1 MRLFASALILHLLSL
16 LTVSASA
23 AASWMTSEKL
33 QQIIDSQDLQKLVD
47 SSESAAEGE
56 TAAADWSSIDPGLE
70 FTRVQTDPK
79 YTPAFDSAV
88 ARFAEQTNDA
98 QTNTSTVNSL
108 SCAAS
113 PYEEYEEYQLAWR
126 YLGFAID
133 CTYMGQ
139 YNSHQRGRKMKSD
152 DATGTACPRV
162 LLYAVVR

>member
-23 AASWMTSEKL
+23 AARWMTSEKL
-33 QQIIDSQDLQKLVD
+33 QQIIDAQDLQKLVD

-56 TAAADWSSIDPGLE
+56 TAVDWSSMDPGLE

-88 ARFAEQTNDA
+88 ARFAEQTYDT
-98 QTNTSTVNSL
+98 QTNTSTVHSL

-113 PYEEYEEYQLAWR
+113 PYEEYGEYQIAWR

-139 YNSHQRGRKMKSD
+139 YNSHQRGRKMKSN
-152 DATGTACPRV
+152 DATGTACSRV

>member
-1 MRLFASALILHLLSL
+1 
-16 LTVSASA
+16 
-23 AASWMTSEKL
+23 MTSEKL

-47 SSESAAEGE
+47 SSESSSAEGE

-88 ARFAEQTNDA
+88 ARFAEQTYDT
-98 QTNTSTVNSL
+98 QTNTSTPL

-113 PYEEYEEYQLAWR
+113 PYEEYGEYQIAWR

-139 YNSHQRGRKMKSD
+139 YNSHQRGRKMKSN
-152 DATGTACPRV
+152 DATGTACSRV
-162 LLYAVVR
+162 LLYAVVRWLFLCVLYSH